1 MMETDNQGEFVIRS
15 DGITPDDEALEES
28 SKHPTSKP
36 VGERADD
43 GEDIE
48 DIGSEDEDEDEE
60 EEEEEGE
67 ISLDE
72 EDIDDEELE
81 GDDDEEMQD
90 ADAADE
96 DVTMQSVEHNGPSN
110 HPVAQAS

>member
-1 MMETDNQGEFVIRS
+1 METDNQDGFVRS
-15 DGITPDDEALEES
+15 DGIVPDNEALDES
-28 SKHPTSKP
+28 SKHPASEP

-43 GEDIE
+43 GEDVE

-60 EEEEEGE
+60 EEEDGE

-72 EDIDDEELE
+72 EELDDEEME
-81 GDDDEEMQD
+81 GDEDEEMQD

-96 DVTMQSVEHNGPSN
+96 DVTMQSVEHNGPSG